1 MKYFVYFALFVLI
14 IYLIKI
20 REDFSE
26 DNETSI
32 TDILP
37 FENVKIPNV
46 PIPKIP
52 ILKKG
57 ERYELLDMPY
67 CDERFRAS
75 YSSNTNN
82 IVNDGSKIYQDMT
95 KPYEQKA
102 EIGNKP
108 QGLTQ
113 ISWKKSYFSYNE
125 KPVPLELQFTHV
137 SPATGKV
144 TKVIFPL
151 GFTPE
156 TQKKAIEEIEE
167 IEQFANAS
175 KSNPNK
181 KLIRQE
187 LESSSKSSFEKLGE
201 LNTLIKT
208 TSDVPEKIPGKVN
221 VGQLLSF
228 DLCEPAALMLDQRK
242 FFFATTAKDE
252 LLLIAKPQIFSRN
265 VGLKIM
271 SNLDEPDEDLVLPE
285 TK

>member
-1 MKYFVYFALFVLI
+1 MNMKYLVYFALFVIL

-26 DNETSI
+26 DNESSLK
-32 TDILP
+32 DILP

-57 ERYELLDMPY
+57 ERYELLDMPF

-95 KPYEQKA
+95 KPYDQKA

-125 KPVPLELQFTHV
+125 KPVPLELQFTHIA
-137 SPATGKV
+137 PETGKV
-144 TKVIFPL
+144 TKVVFPL
-151 GFTPE
+151 GFPPE
-156 TQKKAIEEIEE
+156 KPKDEIEE
-167 IEQFANAS
+167 FANAT

-181 KLIRQE
+181 ERIRKE

-201 LNTLIKT
+201 LNTLIKS

-242 FFFATTAKDE
+242 FFFATTAKNE

-265 VGLKIM
+265 VGMKIM
-271 SNLDEPDEDLVLPE
+271 SNLNEPDEDLVLPE

>member
-1 MKYFVYFALFVLI
+1 MKYFVYFTLFVLVV
-14 IYLIKI
+14 YLIKI

-26 DNETSI
+26 VNETSLH
-32 TDILP
+32 DILP
-37 FENVKIPNV
+37 FENVKLPNV

-82 IVNDGSKIYQDMT
+82 IVNDGSKIYQDMS

-113 ISWKKSYFSYNE
+113 ISWKKSYFSYND

-137 SPATGKV
+137 APETGKV
-144 TKVIFPL
+144 TKVVFPL

-156 TQKKAIEEIEE
+156 KPTEEFEG
-167 IEQFANAS
+167 FANAS

-181 KLIRQE
+181 KLIRQK

-242 FFFATTAKDE
+242 FFFATTAKNE

-265 VGLKIM
+265 VGMKIM
-271 SNLDEPDEDLVLPE
+271 SNLNDPDEDLVLPE
-285 TK
+285 TQ

>member
-1 MKYFVYFALFVLI
+1 MKYLVYFALFILV

-26 DNETSI
+26 ENETSI

-37 FENVKIPNV
+37 FENVKLPNV

-95 KPYEQKA
+95 KPHEQKA

-113 ISWKKSYFSYNE
+113 ISWKKSYFSYND

-137 SPATGKV
+137 APATGKV
-144 TKVIFPL
+144 TKVVFPL

-156 TQKKAIEEIEE
+156 TPQKAIEEIEE
-167 IEQFANAS
+167 FANAS

-181 KLIRQE
+181 KLIRQK

-201 LNTLIKT
+201 LNTLIKS

-221 VGQLLSF
+221 VGELLSF

-265 VGLKIM
+265 VGMKIM